1 MPCDC
6 CVDNRYTFYATLGG
20 NNVIEA
26 TLNGPNDIEATV
38 TIPRV
43 IVEPY
48 DEYEGPYDVVPR
60 FREQTLE
67 TKNKLMT
74 DDVTVET
81 IPVYRTINPSGGN
94 TVSIG
99 I

>member
-48 DEYEGPYDVVPR
+48 DEYEGPYEVVPR

-74 DDVTVET
+74 DDVTVDV
-81 IPVYRTINPSGGN
+81 IPVHEVTNPAGGLTVTIG
-94 TVSIG
+94 
-99 I
+99 

>member
-1 MPCDC
+1 MSCNC
-6 CVDNRYTFYATLGG
+6 CVDNRYTLYATLGG
-20 NNVIEA
+20 SNVIEA
-26 TLNGPNDIEATV
+26 TLDGPNNIEATV

-43 IVEPY
+43 IVDPY
-48 DEYEGPYDVVPR
+48 EEYEGPYNVVPR

-67 TKNKLMT
+67 TKNKTMI

>member
-48 DEYEGPYDVVPR
+48 DEYEGPYNVVPR
-60 FREQTLE
+60 FREQVLE
-67 TKNKLMT
+67 TRDKLMIN
-74 DDVTVET
+74 DVTVEIIPAHEVTNPAGGLTVT
-81 IPVYRTINPSGGN
+81 IG
-94 TVSIG
+94 
-99 I
+99 